1 MVDPCRSHRP
11 FREGTRSKDGVEG
24 KRKVRCRSG
33 ESETDGVGFE
43 WSSLLGGRGLGA
55 GEKSL
60 KTEEGTRD
68 LFRDPVRDRGTD
80 ASKESRRVPSLDVE
94 DPERPLEEI
103 YIGKGRTIR
112 DDPRK
117 YPSKVSV
124 GFFENVAGGWA
135 GGEAGLWNLRKEI
148 VKEKRLGS
156 LEVRKN
162 RLMSAPRIMK
172 LPQGVPLLMPGMNAK
187 VINAKSQYFGF
198 IGIVQRV
205 SDGQVALLFEGG
217 NWDKLLTFPIQDLE
231 RSKTGPPMV
240 NPKSGVLL
248 DSITEEEGMAKNV
261 S

>member
-1 MVDPCRSHRP
+1 MRSNDILHGNR
-11 FREGTRSKDGVEG
+11 RI
-24 KRKVRCRSG
+24 RCRS
-33 ESETDGVGFE
+33 EKKENDGVGFE
-43 WSSLLGGRGLGA
+43 WSILLGGRGLGA

-60 KTEEGTRD
+60 KTEEGTKD
-68 LFRDPVRDRGTD
+68 LFRDPIRDLGTE
-80 ASKESRRVPSLDVE
+80 ATMESKKVPSLMEE
-94 DPERPLEEI
+94 DSERPLEEI

-112 DDPRK
+112 DDPKK

-135 GGEAGLWNLRKEI
+135 GGEAGLWNLREDI
-148 VKEKRLGS
+148 VKEKRLDS
-156 LEVRKN
+156 LELRKK
-162 RLMSAPRIMK
+162 RLMSSPRIMK

-187 VINAKSQYFGF
+187 VINEKSQYFGF

-240 NPKSGVLL
+240 NPKSGILL
-248 DSITEEEGMAKNV
+248 DSITEEEEMAK
-261 S
+261 